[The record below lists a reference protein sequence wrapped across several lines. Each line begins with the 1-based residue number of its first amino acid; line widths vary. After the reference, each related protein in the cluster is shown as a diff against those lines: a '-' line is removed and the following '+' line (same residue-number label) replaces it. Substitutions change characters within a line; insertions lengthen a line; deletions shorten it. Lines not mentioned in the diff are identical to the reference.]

1 MTKLVAKHSRNSL
14 NDKRF
19 VTVFSMPGCN
29 PLFYRRSFVNSTQMM
44 NPPRVANAKNHTGC
58 VTVLTMIGKETA
70 IGTTATIETTG
81 IRGTGIASGIVTVT
95 EMSIPLRD
103 DTEMII
109 ELRPRANGEMIETRD
124 EIVVRTS

>member
-1 MTKLVAKHSRNSL
+1 M
-14 NDKRF
+14 
-19 VTVFSMPGCN
+19 
-29 PLFYRRSFVNSTQMM
+29 NSTQMM